1 MTIHEQAQQ
10 LETSYGLY
18 HRTMIQRWRSP
29 EDKQEALSTLKGHLR
44 EAERTLSLPPTS
56 DTASAHA
63 KLVLWCEM
71 TKAALKEHGGQ
82 A

>member
-18 HRTMIQRWRSP
+18 HRTISQRWRTS

-44 EAERTLSLPPTS
+44 EAERTLHLTEMSETS
-56 DTASAHA
+56 SARAS
-63 KLVLWCEM
+63 LVLWCEM